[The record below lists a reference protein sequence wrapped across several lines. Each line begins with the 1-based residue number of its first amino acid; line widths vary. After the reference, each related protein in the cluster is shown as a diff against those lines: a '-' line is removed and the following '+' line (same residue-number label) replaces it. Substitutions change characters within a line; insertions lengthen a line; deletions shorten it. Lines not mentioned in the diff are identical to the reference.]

1 MEQVLENIYRIE
13 IPLPKNPLKALYSY
27 LVVGDKR
34 NLLIDTGFNHPECEK
49 AMRNALDAIGISMD
63 DTDIFLTHLHADHT
77 GLTSKLMTPTT
88 KVYIEPGEGRTVNA
102 FLTHEYWAELLKFQD
117 YMGMPKNVQLER
129 NIHPAHKYCN
139 DFAIDFVSIQ
149 EGDVLTVG
157 KYRFEA
163 VDLAGHTPG
172 QLGLWDA
179 AQGLLISGDHILAK
193 ITPNIGLWD
202 FKTDYLGLFMDN
214 LRKVRNMPV
223 KILLSAHRQPVENV
237 NQRIDELLKHH
248 ENRLNEACEILMT
261 GEKCV
266 YDVSREMKWDYGG
279 GDFEAFPAMQK
290 WFAAMEVFAHLEHL
304 YRTGRVL
311 RKVKKEVYI
320 YYLPSV

>member
-1 MEQVLENIYRIE
+1 
-13 IPLPKNPLKALYSY
+13 
-27 LVVGDKR
+27 
-34 NLLIDTGFNHPECEK
+34 
-49 AMRNALDAIGISMD
+49 
-63 DTDIFLTHLHADHT
+63 
-77 GLTSKLMTPTT
+77 
-88 KVYIEPGEGRTVNA
+88 
-102 FLTHEYWAELLKFQD
+102 
-117 YMGMPKNVQLER
+117 
-129 NIHPAHKYCN
+129 
-139 DFAIDFVSIQ
+139 
-149 EGDVLTVG
+149 
-157 KYRFEA
+157 
-163 VDLAGHTPG
+163 
-172 QLGLWDA
+172 
-179 AQGLLISGDHILAK
+179 
-193 ITPNIGLWD
+193 
-202 FKTDYLGLFMDN
+202 MDN